1 MDFLFFLEGIRFP
14 VLTELMLLITRL
26 GEETAFL
33 VIALIVFWCVDKYR
47 GYYLLGVGLFGNLA
61 NQFLKITCRVPRPWD
76 RGIEFTAVEE
86 AKAAAGGYSFPSGH
100 TQTAFGTFGAI
111 AATSKRKAVCIVC
124 LVLAVIVGFSR
135 MYLGV
140 HTPSD
145 VLVGAGMALAMVWL
159 MQYVML
165 GKGQKFIP
173 AVFGVCLALSAAFLV
188 YVEVFPFPADLDP
201 HNYESAVKNAYT
213 FAGCFAGV
221 LVVYFADEK
230 KLRFTTQA
238 VWWAQLLK
246 ILFGLAAVLAV
257 KEGLRAPLEA
267 LFAGHLAA
275 RAVRY
280 FLIVIMA
287 GIVWPL
293 SFRWFGKL
301 GRKAEKSK

>member
-1 MDFLFFLEGIRFP
+1 MGFLSLLEGIRFP
-14 VLTELMLLITRL
+14 LLTEFMLLITRL

-61 NQFLKITCRVPRPWD
+61 NQFLKITCRVPRPWVRD
-76 RGIEFTAVEE
+76 VNFAAVEE

-111 AATSKRKAVCIVC
+111 AATTKRKWLAAVAVGI
-124 LVLAVIVGFSR
+124 AVIVGFSR

-140 HTPSD
+140 HTPED
-145 VLVGAGMALAMVWL
+145 VLVGAGMALAMVWGFRF
-159 MQYVML
+159 VTL
-165 GKGQKFIP
+165 GEGKKYIP
-173 AVFGVCLALSAAFLV
+173 VVFGVCLLLSGAFLA
-188 YVEVFPFPADLDP
+188 YVELFPFPADLDA

-213 FAGCFAGV
+213 FLGCFAGV

-230 KLRFTTQA
+230 KLRFSTEA

-246 ILFGLAAVLAV
+246 TVFGLAAVLLV

-267 LFAGHLAA
+267 VFGGHMIA
-275 RAVRY
+275 RALRY
-280 FLIVIMA
+280 FLIVVVA

-293 SFRWFGKL
+293 SFRWFGRL
-301 GRKAEKSK
+301 GRKAQAK

>member
-14 VLTELMLLITRL
+14 ALTEFMLLITRL

-61 NQFLKITCRVPRPWD
+61 NQFLKITCRVPRPWN
-76 RGIEFTAVEE
+76 RGLDFTAVEE

-111 AATSKRKAVCIVC
+111 AATSKRKAVSAVC
-124 LVLAVIVGFSR
+124 MVLAVTVGFSR

-159 MQYVML
+159 MRYVML

-173 AVFGVCLALSAAFLV
+173 AVFGVCFALSAAFLA
-188 YVEVFPFPADLDP
+188 YVEFFPFPADLDA

-213 FAGCFAGV
+213 FIGCFAGV
-221 LVVYFADEK
+221 LAVYFADEK
-230 KLRFTTQA
+230 KLRFSTQA

-246 ILFGLAAVLAV
+246 IVLGLAAVLMV
-257 KEGLRAPLEA
+257 KEGMRAPLEA
-267 LFAGHLAA
+267 LFAGHMAA

-280 FLIVIMA
+280 FLIVVVA
-287 GIVWPL
+287 GILWPL
-293 SFRWFGKL
+293 SFKWFARL
-301 GRKAEKSK
+301 GRKAEKTQ